1 MTKIF
6 DFDDHSANSFQ
17 TCFWHNVRKMCNDL
31 IFKVP
36 ENIPNLTQTFHDK
49 KIIWGDWYLILK
61 GEGYYNSVYI
71 FIHHN
76 IWKFILPV
84 KTTFECFDFDCCRL
98 CHKSFKTWDA
108 FSQSLKEMA
117 ETAGYSECTTWTST
131 EKNWTMGKLRWQNRT

>member
-6 DFDDHSANSFQ
+6 ENDHSANSFQ
-17 TCFWHNVRKMCNDL
+17 TCFWHNVRKMCYFYF
-31 IFKVP
+31 FKVP

-76 IWKFILPV
+76 IWKFILPI

>member
-6 DFDDHSANSFQ
+6 ENDHSANSFQ
-17 TCFWHNVRKMCNDL
+17 TCFWHNVRKMGNDL

-76 IWKFILPV
+76 IWKFILPI

-117 ETAGYSECTTWTST
+117 ETAGYSECTMWTST